1 MNPTRTS
8 TVRPLPAYE
17 TAPVDASYLSSPHLV
32 INPRERVF
40 SWQYTYVKRAIDLI
54 GATILTALVAVPSLM
69 IAAAIALTSPGP
81 IFYREERLGRNGVLF
96 RIWKFR
102 TMRARSEDSSTWGGF
117 HVSSQ
122 NGLSSRIRKNPD
134 DPRITKVGR
143 FLRQWSLDE
152 LPQLLNIFA
161 GDMSLVGPRP
171 IIQAEAPRYA
181 DRLRFYLAATPGLS
195 GLWQV
200 SGRCLIDYAERT
212 RMDMTYVRRWTLM
225 VDLGILL
232 RTIPA
237 VLCRVGA
244 W

>member
-17 TAPVDASYLSSPHLV
+17 TAPVDVSYLSSPHLV
-32 INPRERVF
+32 INPHENVF
-40 SWQYTYVKRAIDLI
+40 SWKYTYVKRGIDLI
-54 GATILTALVAVPSLM
+54 GAALLVALTLVPGLL
-69 IAAAIALTSPGP
+69 IAAAIVLTSRGSV
-81 IFYREERLGRNGVLF
+81 FYREERLGRNGVLF
-96 RIWKFR
+96 KIWKFR
-102 TMRARSEDSSTWGGF
+102 TMYVNAEDVPVSTGI
-117 HVSSQ
+117 HVSGQSA
-122 NGLSSRIRKNPD
+122 LSLRFRKDPR

-152 LPQLLNIFA
+152 LPQILNILA

-171 IIQAEAPRYA
+171 IIQAEAPKYA

-212 RMDMTYVRRWTLM
+212 RMDMTYVRRWNLM
-225 VDLGILL
+225 IDLGILL
-232 RTIPA
+232 RTLPA
-237 VLCRVGA
+237 VLGRVGA